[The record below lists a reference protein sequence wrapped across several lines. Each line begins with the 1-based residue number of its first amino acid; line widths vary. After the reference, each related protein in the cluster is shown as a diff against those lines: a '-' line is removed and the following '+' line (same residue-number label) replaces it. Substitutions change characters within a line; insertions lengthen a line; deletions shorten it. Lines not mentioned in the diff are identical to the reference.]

1 MPSET
6 FTVHVIDDD
15 EAMRHSLAFLFRTAR
30 IQAETYDSATAFLNM
45 LPQIKAGCVVTDVRM
60 PGLSGI
66 DLLRRLRELNSAL
79 PVIVITGHGD
89 VPLAVEAMKFGAVD
103 FLEKPF
109 DDEVLL
115 GAVRSAIKT
124 RSNDQDRQA
133 LKAAI
138 NDRLTLLSNRERD
151 VLEGLVAGNPNKTI
165 AYDLG
170 ISPRTVE
177 IYRANVMTKMQAAS
191 LSDLVRM
198 ALIGEFLTICRW
210 VEDDRRENS
219 HDLRAGGVDI
229 DVRSGHELA
238 SSQRRGRISG
248 MEELVWLRV
257 GGSRGTLGIRR
268 LEQSVDGG
276 GRNSQPGS
284 RDSAVTR
291 MGTDSRSLFVRGRQS
306 RLFLRFAV

>member
-1 MPSET
+1 MSSDALV
-6 FTVHVIDDD
+6 VHVIDDD

-30 IQAETYDSATAFLNM
+30 IQAETYESATAFLNL
-45 LPQIKAGCVVTDVRM
+45 LPQVKPGCVVTDVRM

-66 DLLRRLRELNSAL
+66 DLLRRMRELDIAL

-115 GAVRSAIKT
+115 GAVRSALDA
-124 RSNDQDRQA
+124 RAGDQDRQA
-133 LKAAI
+133 QKAAI
-138 NDRLTLLSNRERD
+138 NDRLASLSNRERD
-151 VLEGLVAGNPNKTI
+151 VLQGLVAGNPNKTI

-198 ALIGEFLTICRW
+198 AL
-210 VEDDRRENS
+210 V
-219 HDLRAGGVDI
+219 GGVLDNMP
-229 DVRSGHELA
+229 
-238 SSQRRGRISG
+238 Q
-248 MEELVWLRV
+248 
-257 GGSRGTLGIRR
+257 GGS
-268 LEQSVDGG
+268 S
-276 GRNSQPGS
+276 SKK
-284 RDSAVTR
+284 
-291 MGTDSRSLFVRGRQS
+291 
-306 RLFLRFAV
+306 